1 MTSNEQVTVVIGKP
15 SKYKIVVDLTDDVSM
30 VLEDVT
36 QVLIGGVDIAIKEEN
51 DNG

>member
-1 MTSNEQVTVVIGKP
+1 MTSDEQVTVVIGKP
-15 SKYKIVVDLTDDVSM
+15 SKHKIVVDLTDDVSM

-36 QVLIGGVDIAIKEEN
+36 QVLIGGVDIAIKEEI